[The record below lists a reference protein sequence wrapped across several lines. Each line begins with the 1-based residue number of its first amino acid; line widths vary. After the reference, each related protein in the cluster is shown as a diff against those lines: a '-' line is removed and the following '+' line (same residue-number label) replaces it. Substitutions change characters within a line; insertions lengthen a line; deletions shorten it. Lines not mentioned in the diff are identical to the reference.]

1 MKTCKINES
10 GNSLSIFI
18 NTHNNVYPNDLP
30 PSRTNRVNPFPS
42 PLVPPSA
49 ASLIRMAQQCKATG
63 GAGLSHS
70 RGYEDAVNAKISG
83 QLNGKSDL

>member
-1 MKTCKINES
+1 MCTPM
-10 GNSLSIFI
+10 
-18 NTHNNVYPNDLP
+18 T
-30 PSRTNRVNPFPS
+30 S
-42 PLVPPSA
+42 PLPAQIGLTPFLPPSA

-83 QLNGKSDL
+83 QLNGK